1 MKEFFKIGEISK
13 LYHIGTDSLR
23 YYEELGI
30 LTPKRGPNQY
40 RLYSLNDLWKLNVI
54 RDLRSLDFSMERIKE
69 YMDHRSIQSTEQL
82 LAEELLVIENK
93 IRELRELEE
102 NVKNRL
108 HTIQEAKQH
117 SIGNIEKKYIQER
130 HCYRIRSGYE
140 TDEEMDM
147 LIKRL
152 LNKDEHNLY
161 IIGNNR
167 IGSMIPLE
175 SVEKKLYRDYESVF
189 IISDR
194 GNEVIPKGEYLT
206 ICYRGDCNQ
215 NTLFLPKLLEFAKKQ
230 NLTPVGPVLEILW
243 IDIHQAEDTQ
253 EHITELQIRCE

>member
-1 MKEFFKIGEISK
+1 MKDSFKIGEISK

-30 LTPKRGPNQY
+30 LTPKRGANQY

-69 YMDHRSIQSTEQL
+69 YMDHRSIQSTEEL
-82 LAEELLVIENK
+82 LTEELLVIENK
-93 IRELRELEE
+93 IQELQELKE
-102 NVKNRL
+102 NVQTRL

-117 SIGNIEKKYIQER
+117 SIGKIEKKYIEAR
-130 HCYRIRSGYE
+130 HCYAIHSGYDS
-140 TDEEMDM
+140 DEEMDM

-167 IGSMIPLE
+167 IGSILSLE
-175 SVEKKLYRDYESVF
+175 SVYRNCFRDYQSVF

-194 GNEVIPKGEYLT
+194 GDEILPAGEYLT

-215 NTLFLPKLLEFAKKQ
+215 NKIFLPKLLEFAKKQ
-230 NLTPVGPVLEILW
+230 NLSPIGPVLEILW

-253 EHITELQIRCE
+253 EHITELQILCK

>member
-30 LTPKRGPNQY
+30 LTPKRGDNHY
-40 RLYSLNDLWKLNVI
+40 RLYSLSDLWKLNVI

-69 YMDHRSIQSTEQL
+69 YMDHRSIQTTEQL
-82 LAEELLVIENK
+82 LAEELHVIENK
-93 IRELRELEE
+93 IQELQELQE

-117 SIGNIEKKYIQER
+117 PVEKIEEKYIPER
-130 HCYRIRSGYE
+130 RCYMIHSGYE

-147 LIKRL
+147 HIKRL

-167 IGSMIPLE
+167 IGSIIRAE
-175 SVEKKLYRDYESVF
+175 SIQKQLYRDYESVF

-194 GNEVIPKGEYLT
+194 GDETIPEGKYITL
-206 ICYRGDCNQ
+206 CYRGDCNQ
-215 NTLFLPKLLEFAKKQ
+215 NTLFLPRMFEYAKQ
-230 NLTPVGPVLEILW
+230 HDLTPAGPILEILW
-243 IDIHQAEDTQ
+243 IDIHQAEDTR